1 MARDADRGAGTR
13 IIADRELRW
22 HRSLHTPSTRVE
34 AGYAS
39 GELAITSGHAD
50 IVVTA
55 GVVSCRGI
63 KLALYTLQV
72 TLGRAASWALQ
83 DL

>member
-1 MARDADRGAGTR
+1 MAQEHVSSL
-13 IIADRELRW
+13 IADYAGIA
-22 HRSLHTPSTRVE
+22 SLHTPSTRVE
-34 AGYAS
+34 AVYAS

-63 KLALYTLQV
+63 KLALYNLQV
-72 TLGRAASWALQ
+72 TLGRAAAKALQ